1 MNEDLNITVTDGK
14 KLVKADMRQLA
25 KLCRNDIDITS
36 ALSANTVDNMKAF
49 LVAYSRSQ
57 LNRVVTLTN
66 SLNRLEDDLI
76 NQTLEGGIADP
87 ELLMAVIRTI
97 HRSLDSALGLIKQV
111 TSDESYLQVIINN
124 TRIIQNNINQ
134 TNINNRIHEANP
146 ILASQDSRDKVRGA
160 LNTIFAKLNELPVE
174 EGGDSSNDIEAEVI
188 PESNTES

>member
-1 MNEDLNITVTDGK
+1 MSEDLNITVTDDK

-25 KLCRNDIDITS
+25 KLCRNDIDITP

-66 SLNRLEDDLI
+66 SLNKLEDDLI
-76 NQTLEGGIADP
+76 NQTLEAGVDP
-87 ELLMAVIRTI
+87 KLLISVIRTI
-97 HRSLDSALGLIKQV
+97 HGSLDSALGLIKQV

-124 TRIIQNNINQ
+124 TKIIQNNINQ
-134 TNINNRIHEANP
+134 TSINNRIHEANP

-174 EGGDSSNDIEAEVI
+174 EGGGSSNDIEAEVI
-188 PESNTES
+188 SESNTKS